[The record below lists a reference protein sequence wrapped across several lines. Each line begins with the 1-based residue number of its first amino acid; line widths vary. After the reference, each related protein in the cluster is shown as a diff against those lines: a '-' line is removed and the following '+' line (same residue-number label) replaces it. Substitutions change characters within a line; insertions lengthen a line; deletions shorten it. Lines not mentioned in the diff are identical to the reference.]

1 LKIWQFILLL
11 GTLAVVFA
19 VGLVLSNAML
29 VPRLVHRNAEVRVPD
44 LAGRVTADAGD
55 LAASSGLTVEVVREE
70 THPILSAG
78 TVISQIPES
87 GRIVRAGRAVAL
99 VISAGPPAGQV
110 PMLGGL
116 SRRQAESTLQRESY
130 RVGRVLHMMRAS
142 VGAST
147 VTMQYPP
154 AGTRTRKGGE
164 VDLLVADPPPMSAF
178 LMPDLRGQAL
188 YLARQALE
196 SAGCATA
203 PVRYERDRNVP
214 HGTVLSQKP
223 VPGTRILKG
232 ETIELV
238 ASTR

>member
-55 LAASSGLTVEVVREE
+55 LAA
-70 THPILSAG
+70 PILSAG